1 MTYEESGKQLDRDPI
16 IFSISI
22 NSKYAEEY
30 LEKLS
35 DEELLDTYER
45 VSKKYK

>member
-1 MTYEESGKQLDRDPI
+1 MTNKEEEESFDRDPI

-45 VSKKYK
+45 VLNK